1 MCKEFATLGILVV
14 VEIGELSIWLV
25 LFPLM
30 MIFVLSKISVFGDII
45 VLENLIFC
53 ENCECTNMRNCLRNR

>member
-1 MCKEFATLGILVV
+1 MILVV
-14 VEIGELSIWLV
+14 VEIGELNIWLV

-45 VLENLIFC
+45 VLENLIFV
-53 ENCECTNMRNCLRNR
+53 EIVNVQT

>member
-1 MCKEFATLGILVV
+1 MILVV
-14 VEIGELSIWLV
+14 VEIGELNIWLV

-30 MIFVLSKISVFGDII
+30 MIFVLSKISIFGDII

-53 ENCECTNMRNCLRNR
+53 GNCECTNLRNCLKKR